1 VDINRTPILYH
12 GPKSRDLAVQKS
24 EEIGRPISDPIG
36 DQGLKVDDSRLIVSR
51 ALVGGSG
58 VGDRPPTV
66 VLGPLDKATP
76 EAADALLKTLE
87 DLADAPLRIFL
98 WADFLSDVSP
108 TIRSRTL
115 HHWSPGPYKI
125 SKSLRETCESV
136 IKYSRDEE
144 LDGRLIEALL
154 EALEKFDP
162 EVFLDALVFC
172 MAKEEEYPLGLWE
185 RVRPVLGARWL
196 SSKSAL
202 IEALI

>member
-1 VDINRTPILYH
+1 MINKTPILFH
-12 GPKSRDLAVQKS
+12 GPKARDQAVKIS

-36 DQGLKVDDSRLIVSR
+36 DQGLKVDDSRLIVNR

-115 HHWSPGPYKI
+115 HQWSPGAYRI
-125 SKSLRETCESV
+125 SKSLKESCEAV
-136 IKYSRDEE
+136 INYARSEE
-144 LDGRLIEALL
+144 LDGRLIESLL
-154 EALEKFDP
+154 DSLEKYDA

-172 MAKEEEYPLGLWE
+172 MAQEEQYPLRLWE
-185 RVRPVLGARWL
+185 RVRPILGARWL
-196 SSKSAL
+196 SSKTTL